1 MRKIQL
7 GIKHGFAKF
16 GSRFVALVFQQVDL
30 LGIIAQRYQITEK
43 RSGRNRHI
51 LGAVRNLT
59 NQLLQLLM
67 VYFRNIRLLNVKLV
81 RDLVKKVNDPVE
93 VFNKLENIA
102 AQVRYQILFV
112 QLALNFSAQR
122 IRIVLNNFY
131 LFAGPAISFAAAL
144 LKINIDCLFKNHCHF
159 NYLVMQ
165 AVYIML

>member
-51 LGAVRNLT
+51 LGAVRNLA

-67 VYFRNIRLLNVKLV
+67 VYFRNIRLFNVKLV

-122 IRIVLNNFY
+122 IRIVLNNFI
-131 LFAGPAISFAAAL
+131 FL
-144 LKINIDCLFKNHCHF
+144 L
-159 NYLVMQ
+159 VRR
-165 AVYIML
+165 